1 MSLTVRPRRAFV
13 SSSGDSIQILPHSMG
28 WIHDLRNLRELLSH
42 LRLSH
47 KIRLLQDMGR
57 FIVDRDRHSI
67 RVNGLPDLHREVL
80 KRVFNIAY
88 AGYISGSLPSSS
100 PLTVPRSPLTEPILW
115 TISPNCSTVS
125 RRSSACSRQIWLR
138 RDVLISF
145 RICTH
150 SFAKT
155 VAVCVSRASKA
166 FVHLSRRVWSR
177 DSIWAM
183 LRSNFVVWV
192 RSL

>member
-1 MSLTVRPRRAFV
+1 MPVE
-13 SSSGDSIQILPHSMG
+13 M
-28 WIHDLRNLRELLSH
+28 
-42 LRLSH
+42 
-47 KIRLLQDMGR
+47 
-57 FIVDRDRHSI
+57 
-67 RVNGLPDLHREVL
+67 
-80 KRVFNIAY
+80 
-88 AGYISGSLPSSS
+88 SGSLPSNSL
-100 PLTVPRSPLTEPILW
+100 LTVPRSPLTEPILW

-177 DSIWAM
+177 DSIWVM

-192 RSL
+192 RSLWVANWIRCFIGVGLMASRILSVSEGLSRNMISLLSSYFPA